1 MSEDVRA
8 AIDAANVKLCDAVAA
23 GDAGACAGL
32 YTTNACFMLPGAD
45 FLRGREAIQAG
56 FSQMMG
62 GGAKGL
68 ELATVELDVLDDT
81 ANEVGTYHML
91 AEGGATA
98 DRGKYVVVWKK
109 EDGEWRLHRDII
121 ATSVPSS

>member
-1 MSEDVRA
+1 M
-8 AIDAANVKLCDAVAA
+8 
-23 GDAGACAGL
+23 
-32 YTTNACFMLPGAD
+32 
-45 FLRGREAIQAG
+45 RGRHGIGVQRLGLRYFCARNRPGYGTTEHHAYRR
-56 FSQMMG
+56 
-62 GGAKGL
+62 GAKGL
-68 ELATVELDVLDDT
+68 ELATVELDVLGDT

-91 AEGGATA
+91 AEGGVTA